1 MAPIVLLVDF
11 LADGRCSVHSGLGS
25 MSIAAGQD
33 VNPGHSGGARTD
45 VPGSAASSRG
55 SEPPPSA
62 AALVGS
68 GFQCPISYAGLGS
81 GPVDLR
87 VVLPPGI
94 DRSTDAFPRLE
105 WHTEGPY
112 WIGSASLPSA
122 PAFVSLHRS
131 SVSHAGGAAFGW
143 NFYGFFVFA
152 ALFIAVYFL
161 WARRMQQRVPS
172 AAR

>member
-11 LADGRCSVHSGLGS
+11 LADGRCSVHSGRGT
-25 MSIAAGQD
+25 MSTAAGQD
-33 VNPGHSGGARTD
+33 VNARHAGGARTD
-45 VPGSAASSRG
+45 TPGSIASSRG
-55 SEPPPSA
+55 SEPA
-62 AALVGS
+62 AAAVPTGS
-68 GFQCPISYAGLGS
+68 GFQCPISYAGLRS
-81 GPVDLR
+81 DPVELR

-105 WHTEGPY
+105 WHTEGPC
-112 WIGSASLPSA
+112 WIGSASLPSV

-131 SVSHAGGAAFGW
+131 RVASPGGISFGW

-152 ALFIAVYFL
+152 ALFIALYFL